1 MTKPAPLLKGLVQAG
16 RAVTAQM
23 QPSCQADPQLQQLLA
38 SYTCYRK
45 ALSDTTLIGNVPRH
59 GSSSERT
66 QNPPSTTRV
75 YFFPLME
82 GITGIGGQVL
92 LTHIPRKAHSMRTHV
107 HTTVKQSLTAQIERL
122 VQASFNTSLTPDI
135 SFVSVVTH
143 SGFAASES
151 YQNPLLS
158 TPCITPLCN
167 RCQSLFHPGTPPP
180 GPRAGPWSESPKE
193 GLLQAG

>member
-1 MTKPAPLLKGLVQAG
+1 
-16 RAVTAQM
+16 M
-23 QPSCQADPQLQQLLA
+23 QPSCQADPELQRLLA

-59 GSSSERT
+59 GSSSQCT
-66 QNPPSTTRV
+66 QNPPNTMSV
-75 YFFPLME
+75 YFFPPME

-92 LTHIPRKAHSMRTHV
+92 LTRIPRKAHSVRTH
-107 HTTVKQSLTAQIERL
+107 HCETISYRPNWKI
-122 VQASFNTSLTPDI
+122 VQASFNMSPTPDI

-167 RCQSLFHPGTPPP
+167 RCQSLFHPGTPLP
-180 GPRAGPWSESPKE
+180 GPKAGPWSESPKE